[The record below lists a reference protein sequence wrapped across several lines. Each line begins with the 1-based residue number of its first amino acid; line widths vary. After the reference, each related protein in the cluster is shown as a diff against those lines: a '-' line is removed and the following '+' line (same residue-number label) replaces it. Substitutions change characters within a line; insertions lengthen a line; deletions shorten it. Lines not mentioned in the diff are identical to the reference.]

1 MCIPLVICLP
11 PFFFASSVLHS
22 PHYRNRQIALAG
34 LVSAVPTF
42 AAGWK
47 IEIKS
52 GSISVYGERGF
63 EIVAMEPGESKTQE
77 INVALRKQE
86 EEGAPL

>member
-1 MCIPLVICLP
+1 MTCMTHVHPPRNLSVPPSFLP
-11 PFFFASSVLHS
+11 PLFLHS

-52 GSISVYGERGF
+52 GSISVYVERG
-63 EIVAMEPGESKTQE
+63 G
-77 INVALRKQE
+77 LDRKDTTM
-86 EEGAPL
+86 GNPRTYM